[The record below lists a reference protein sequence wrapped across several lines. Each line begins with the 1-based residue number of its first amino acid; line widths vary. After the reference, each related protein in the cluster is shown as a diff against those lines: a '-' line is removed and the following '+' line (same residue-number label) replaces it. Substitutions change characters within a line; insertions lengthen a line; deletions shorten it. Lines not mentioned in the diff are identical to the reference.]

1 MGRVGRP
8 ERAAAGLTAAIPL
21 PCLPWAVLTVNRR
34 RLPRCPCAAANPF
47 PCLALGRVDRRHSLA
62 LPRAKNGRRPQW
74 AALTGRQSI
83 PLPYAAAAIPL
94 PRAKL
99 TAAVYPAAL
108 PISALPF
115 HSLPRAASYR
125 IDRRRYAALAQ
136 GKERP
141 AGKGS
146 RVDRRPR
153 CCLALPIPLPC
164 AAAAIPCPGQQS
176 YRIDRRRPAAVNPAA
191 LRCPGQSYRI
201 SRPQWAAELPG
212 LTAAAK
218 NPILKLP

>member
-1 MGRVGRP
+1 MGSRIDRP
-8 ERAAAGLTAAIPL
+8 PFHS
-21 PCLPWAVLTVNRR
+21 LPWAELT
-34 RLPRCPCAAANPF
+34 
-47 PCLALGRVDRRHSLA
+47 GRLA
-62 LPRAKNGRRPQW
+62 LP
-74 AALTGRQSI
+74 
-83 PLPYAAAAIPL
+83 LPIPL

-125 IDRRRYAALAQ
+125 INRRRYAALAQ

-153 CCLALPIPLPC
+153 CCLALLLPFLALGSRVTGLTAAGRPPSILLPIP
-164 AAAAIPCPGQQS
+164 
-176 YRIDRRRPAAVNPAA
+176 
-191 LRCPGQSYRI
+191 CPGQSYRI
-201 SRPQWAAELPG
+201 DRPPSIPVYRRPAALPWAVLPIGRPERAAAG
-212 LTAAAK
+212 LTAA
-218 NPILKLP
+218 LLLPFHSLPCAALGKVDRR